1 MICIGSIIPDDF
13 VEKCKTD
20 RNLLK
25 EYMKE
30 QAESINKGDYARAQ
44 LFYGMIDIMAE
55 NHHRLGELNVD
66 EFQYM
71 IELGADPNYNID
83 KLFFVVCGY
92 SKPDICNYLV
102 NNYDVKINEIIND
115 ETRLYIYVDRIKN
128 VDILKLFLDQ
138 NLPQKILDKMMVW
151 CRFNVNKLNILMEYG
166 ANVDLYELVKKIAEL
181 YSTCRSDIKQLYI
194 TFFQTI
200 KNKIRY
206 TNYDSLLLTEFVCIY
221 ITYFSE
227 LITLEEIKM
236 FINMGADP
244 SIELKN
250 VGNNCIFTTA
260 CCYFRDPSIIKY
272 FIYECNCNINIG
284 NSNALHFAIITKND
298 TIILLLLNLGINI
311 TDTCIQSAIYQENK
325 YINLL
330 LDYGVP
336 IDKMA
341 NLVIGNKI
349 DIFKNLIARGVS
361 FDSIIYGC

>member
-71 IELGADPNYNID
+71 IELGTDPNYNID

-166 ANVDLYELVKKIAEL
+166 ANVDLSGLVEKMKEL
-181 YSTCRSDIKQLYI
+181 YCHCPLDTKQLYI

-200 KNKIRY
+200 KNKTQY
-206 TNYDSLLLTEFVCIY
+206 SNYDTLILTEFVCIY

-244 SIELKN
+244 LIKPENFRK
-250 VGNNCIFTTA
+250 NCIFTTA
-260 CCYFRDPSIIKY
+260 CRYLRDPSIIEY
-272 FIYECNCNINIG
+272 LIYECNCDINIE
-284 NSNALHFAIITKND
+284 NSNSLHFAIRSNND
-298 TIILLLLNLGINI
+298 TITLLLLNLGINI
-311 TDTCIQSAIYQENK
+311 TDTCIQSAIYQKNK

-330 LDYGVP
+330 LDYGVS

-341 NLVIGNKI
+341 KLVIGYKI
-349 DIFKNLIARGVS
+349 DIFKNLIDRGVS
-361 FDSIIYGC
+361 FDNIISSC